1 MFMYLR
7 RRVCLCELRTQQSLS
22 VASISTPPAKA
33 GQCVQFV
40 SHGRFFARSNQIQIL
55 QNNFQANSERCI
67 LERCTD
73 LQWLMKF
80 AETVFAPGLQQHFAH
95 VGEVIYAAIF
105 TVRGTGK
112 PRGRD
117 QNES

>member
-40 SHGRFFARSNQIQIL
+40 SHGRVFARSNQIQIL
-55 QNNFQANSERCI
+55 QNNFQANSERC
-67 LERCTD
+67 TD

-80 AETVFAPGLQQHFAH
+80 SETVFAPGLQQHFAQ

-117 QNES
+117 QNESCQC

>member
-1 MFMYLR
+1 MLC
-7 RRVCLCELRTQQSLS
+7 VCELRTQQSLS

-33 GQCVQFV
+33 GRCVQFV
-40 SHGRFFARSNQIQIL
+40 SHGRVF
-55 QNNFQANSERCI
+55 ER
-67 LERCTD
+67 
-73 LQWLMKF
+73 
-80 AETVFAPGLQQHFAH
+80 TVFAPGLQQHFAQ

>member
-1 MFMYLR
+1 
-7 RRVCLCELRTQQSLS
+7 
-22 VASISTPPAKA
+22 
-33 GQCVQFV
+33 
-40 SHGRFFARSNQIQIL
+40 
-55 QNNFQANSERCI
+55 
-67 LERCTD
+67 
-73 LQWLMKF
+73 MKF
-80 AETVFAPGLQQHFAH
+80 AETVFAPGLQQHFAQ